1 MDGSAESGWTV
12 YLENSSSSSSSS
24 FLFTPT
30 IHDSFG
36 VLHKDEHELDLS
48 MVSDASSGPPIFPEN
63 YVIFPENEALFPEN
77 YVIFPENEAIFPE
90 NETGSKTSRKMKG
103 CEERRRRR
111 RDRMDKTTSFLDDTA
126 SSDPNFNNSESSSY
140 QSQFNTIRQSSPSRN
155 QRQKNQWFKGKR

>member
-24 FLFTPT
+24 SFLFTPT
-30 IHDSFG
+30 IRDSFG

-63 YVIFPENEALFPEN
+63 DVIFPENEA
-77 YVIFPENEAIFPE
+77 IFPENEAIFPE

-111 RDRMDKTTSFLDDTA
+111 DRMEKTTSFLDDTA

>member
-1 MDGSAESGWTV
+1 MCLGGEKIIILAMDGSAESGWTV
-12 YLENSSSSSSSS
+12 YLENSSSSS

-48 MVSDASSGPPIFPEN
+48 MVSDASSGPPI
-63 YVIFPENEALFPEN
+63 FPEN

-126 SSDPNFNNSESSSY
+126 SSDPNFNNSV
-140 QSQFNTIRQSSPSRN
+140 
-155 QRQKNQWFKGKR
+155 QKFRLFIYLFSFFILINLLYYFSKFY